1 MTRKRLKTRAEWED
15 ALRSGCK
22 TIDAR
27 WLTDEIGGLKVGDTI
42 RYPGAK
48 AQVKAIRFYRG
59 FRDLLAHED
68 WRKIAPEV
76 SGPDE
81 VLPLLENGHR
91 AGATHSGVVAIEL
104 EPLNE
109 SA

>member
-1 MTRKRLKTRAEWED
+1 LQTRPEWED
-15 ALRSGCK
+15 AVRSGRK

-27 WLTDEIGGLKVGDTI
+27 WLTDEIGGLKVGDTV

-68 WRKIAPEV
+68 WRKISPEAN
-76 SGPDE
+76 GAHE
-81 VLPLLENGHR
+81 MLRLLENGH
-91 AGATHSGVVAIEL
+91 GPTATHNGVVAIEL
-104 EPLNE
+104 EPLKE
-109 SA
+109 